1 MREDSGTIKKYTE
14 KKSEFKTGKDLF
26 TMKLPFKGLQRRGS
40 YEIDMT
46 NGPLL
51 GKIVRF
57 AIPLALAGIL
67 QLLFNAADIVVAGR
81 FAGSQALA
89 AVGSTGALNM
99 LIINL
104 FMGLSVGV
112 NVLVARYYGSGSHK
126 DLGETVHTAMLTA
139 LVCGVALVF
148 IGMGLSR
155 PLLALMGT
163 PADVID
169 QSVLYMRIVFAGMPA
184 LMLYNFGAAILRAV
198 GDTQR
203 PLYFLMCA
211 GVLNVLLN
219 LFCVIVLRMGVAGV
233 ATATAVS
240 QCLSAALVVLCLL
253 RSDAVYR
260 LDLHRLHISKDKLLQ
275 MTKIGV
281 PAGIQGAMFS
291 LSNVVI
297 QSNINS
303 FGSIAMAGST
313 AAGNLEGFVFT
324 AEDAFAQAALSFTG
338 QNYGARKFDRI
349 NKVLVNCVLLVSS
362 VGIVLGCTAYLL
374 SRPLLG
380 IYSTDPEVISFG
392 TQRMLLVCLPHFIC
406 GIMGIFTGCL
416 RGLGSSVAPMLITVF
431 GTCVLRVAWVYTV
444 FPLAPTWQMLFLSY
458 PISWLVTGVIQ
469 FIAFLSLKKRANS
482 AARPT

>member
-1 MREDSGTIKKYTE
+1 M
-14 KKSEFKTGKDLF
+14 L
-26 TMKLPFKGLQRRGS
+26 KLPFKGRRGS

-112 NVLVARYYGSGSHK
+112 NVLVARFYGAGNFR
-126 DLGETVHTAMLTA
+126 DLSETVHTAILTA
-139 LVCGVALVF
+139 LGCGIALVF

-155 PLLALMGT
+155 PLLSLMGT

-203 PLYFLMCA
+203 PLYFLLMS
-211 GVLNVLLN
+211 GVINVLLN

-233 ATATAVS
+233 ATATVVS
-240 QCLSAALVVLCLL
+240 QCISAVLVVLCLIRSNAPYQLDVKAL
-253 RSDAVYR
+253 RIYKS
-260 LDLHRLHISKDKLLQ
+260 KLLQ

-313 AAGNLEGFVFT
+313 AAGNIEGFVFT

-338 QNYGARKFDRI
+338 QNYGAKKFGRI
-349 NKVLVNCVLLVSS
+349 NKVLINCLLLVTA
-362 VGIVLGCTAYLL
+362 VGAVLGAAAYFFA
-374 SRPLLG
+374 PALLG
-380 IYSTDPEVISFG
+380 IYSTDPQVIG
-392 TQRMLLVCLPHFIC
+392 YGAQRMLLVCLPHFIC
-406 GIMGIFTGCL
+406 GAMGIFTGSM
-416 RGLGSSVAPMLITVF
+416 RGLGSSLAPMVITVF
-431 GTCVLRVAWVYTV
+431 GTCVLRVVWVYTV
-444 FPLAPTWQMLFLSY
+444 FPLFPTWQMLFLSY
-458 PISWLVTGVIQ
+458 PISWFVTGAIQ
-469 FIAFLSLKKRANS
+469 FAVFLHLKKKAQS
-482 AARPT
+482 KMAETTPPSP

>member
-1 MREDSGTIKKYTE
+1 
-14 KKSEFKTGKDLF
+14 
-26 TMKLPFKGLQRRGS
+26 MKLPFKGRRGS

-46 NGPLL
+46 SGPLL

-57 AIPLALAGIL
+57 AIPLALAGVL

-99 LIINL
+99 LIVNL

-112 NVLVARYYGSGSHK
+112 NVLVARFYGAGNHK
-126 DLGETVHTAMLTA
+126 DLSETVHTAILTA
-139 LVCGVALVF
+139 LACGVALVF

-155 PLLALMGT
+155 PLLTLMGT
-163 PADVID
+163 PEDVIS
-169 QSVLYMRIVFAGMPA
+169 QSVLYMRIVFAGTPA

-203 PLYFLMCA
+203 PLYFLLIS
-211 GVLNVLLN
+211 GVINVLLN
-219 LFCVIVLRMGVAGV
+219 LFCVIVLHMGVAGV
-233 ATATAVS
+233 ATATVVS
-240 QCLSAALVVLCLL
+240 QCISAVLVLLCLIRSNAPYHLDVKSL
-253 RSDAVYR
+253 RIY
-260 LDLHRLHISKDKLLQ
+260 KNKLLQ
-275 MTKIGV
+275 MTRIGV

-313 AAGNLEGFVFT
+313 AAGNIEGFVFT

-338 QNYGARKFDRI
+338 QNYGAKKFDRI
-349 NKVLVNCVLLVSS
+349 NKVLINCLLLVSAL
-362 VGIVLGCTAYLL
+362 GAVLGSLAYFC
-374 SRPLLG
+374 SQPLLG
-380 IYSTDPEVISFG
+380 IYSTDPEVIAYG

-406 GIMGIFTGCL
+406 GAMGVVTGCM
-416 RGLGSSVAPMLITVF
+416 RGLGSSLAPMIITVF
-431 GTCVLRVAWVYTV
+431 GTCVLRVAWVYTI
-444 FPLAPTWQMLFLSY
+444 FPLSPTWQMLFLSY
-458 PISWLVTGVIQ
+458 PISWLVTGVVQ
-469 FIAFLSLKKRANS
+469 FIAFLFLKKRAMS
-482 AARPT
+482 KVTA

>member
-1 MREDSGTIKKYTE
+1 MN
-14 KKSEFKTGKDLF
+14 
-26 TMKLPFKGLQRRGS
+26 LPFKGRGKRGS

-99 LIINL
+99 LIVNL

-112 NVLVARYYGSGSHK
+112 NVLVARYYGSGNHK
-126 DLGETVHTAMLTA
+126 DLGETVHTAILTA
-139 LVCGVALVF
+139 LVCGLALVF

-155 PLLALMGT
+155 PLLTLMGT

-184 LMLYNFGAAILRAV
+184 LMLYNFGAAVLRAV

-203 PLYFLMCA
+203 PLYFLLCA

-219 LFCVIVLRMGVAGV
+219 LFCVIVLHMGVAGV

-240 QCLSAALVVLCLL
+240 QCLSAALVLLCLI
-253 RSDAVYR
+253 RSNAVYK
-260 LDLHRLHISKDKLLQ
+260 LDLKALRIYKDKLVQ

-291 LSNVVI
+291 LSNVII

-313 AAGNLEGFVFT
+313 AAGNIEGFVFT

-338 QNYGARKFDRI
+338 QNYGAKKFDRI
-349 NKVLVNCVLLVSS
+349 NKVLVNCVLLVSL
-362 VGIVLGCTAYLL
+362 VGIVLGSAAYFLAT
-374 SRPLLG
+374 PLLG
-380 IYSTDPEVISFG
+380 IYSTDPQVIG
-392 TQRMLLVCLPHFIC
+392 YGVQRMLLVCLPHFIC
-406 GIMGIFTGCL
+406 GVMGIFTGCL
-416 RGLGSSVAPMLITVF
+416 RGLGSSVTPMLITVF
-431 GTCVLRVAWVYTV
+431 GTCFLRVAWVYTI
-444 FPLAPTWQMLFLSY
+444 FPLNPTWQMLFLSY
-458 PISWLVTGVIQ
+458 PISWAVTGILQ
-469 FIAFLSLKKRANS
+469 FIAFLSLKKRAM
-482 AARPT
+482 AKVAER

>member
-1 MREDSGTIKKYTE
+1 
-14 KKSEFKTGKDLF
+14 
-26 TMKLPFKGLQRRGS
+26 MKLPFKGRKGS

-46 NGPLL
+46 SGPLL

-57 AIPLALAGIL
+57 AIPLALAGML

-99 LIINL
+99 LIVNL

-112 NVLVARYYGSGSHK
+112 NVLVARFYGANSYK
-126 DLGETVHTAMLTA
+126 DLSETVHTAILTA
-139 LVCGVALVF
+139 LACGVALVF
-148 IGMGLSR
+148 VGMGLSR
-155 PLLALMGT
+155 PLLTLMGT

-203 PLYFLMCA
+203 PLYFLLMS
-211 GVLNVLLN
+211 GVINVLLN
-219 LFCVIVLRMGVAGV
+219 LFCVIVLHMGVAGV
-233 ATATAVS
+233 ALATVVS
-240 QCLSAALVVLCLL
+240 QCISAVLVIVCLIRSNAPYQLNIKNL
-253 RSDAVYR
+253 RIY
-260 LDLHRLHISKDKLLQ
+260 KGKLLQ

-313 AAGNLEGFVFT
+313 AAGNIEGFVFT

-338 QNYGARKFDRI
+338 QNYGAKKFDRI
-349 NKVLVNCVLLVSS
+349 NKVLINCLLLVSAL
-362 VGIVLGCTAYLL
+362 GAVLGCTAYFCG
-374 SRPLLG
+374 RPLLG
-380 IYSTDPEVISFG
+380 IYSTDPEVIAYG
-392 TQRMLLVCLPHFIC
+392 LQRMALVCLPHFIC
-406 GIMGIFTGCL
+406 GMMGVCTGCM
-416 RGLGSSVAPMLITVF
+416 RGLGSSFAPMIITIF
-431 GTCVLRVAWVYTV
+431 GTCALRVVWVYTI
-444 FPLAPTWQMLFLSY
+444 FQLSPTWQMLFLSY
-458 PISWLVTGVIQ
+458 PISWLVTGLVQ
-469 FIAFLSLKKRANS
+469 LIAFLHLKKKAMEKVGQ
-482 AARPT
+482 AA

>member
-1 MREDSGTIKKYTE
+1 
-14 KKSEFKTGKDLF
+14 
-26 TMKLPFKGLQRRGS
+26 MKLPFKLPKRKSS

-51 GKIVRF
+51 GKITRF

-81 FAGSQALA
+81 FAGPQALA

-99 LIINL
+99 LIVNL

-112 NVLVARYYGSGSHK
+112 NVLVARYYGGGAHK
-126 DLGETVHTAMLTA
+126 DLSETVHTAILTA
-139 LVCGVALVF
+139 MACGLLLVV
-148 IGMGLSR
+148 IGISLSR
-155 PLLALMGT
+155 PLLTLMGT
-163 PADVID
+163 PEDVIG

-184 LMLYNFGAAILRAV
+184 MMTYNFGAAVLRAV

-203 PLYFLMCA
+203 PLYFLMIS
-211 GVLNVLLN
+211 GVINVLLN

-233 ATATAVS
+233 AVATVVS
-240 QCLSAALVVLCLL
+240 QCISAVLVIACLV

-260 LDLHRLHISKDKLLQ
+260 LDLKRLRIYKGKLLL

-313 AAGNLEGFVFT
+313 AAGNIEGFVFT

-349 NKVLVNCVLLVSS
+349 NKVLINCILLVSA
-362 VGIVLGCTAYLL
+362 VGLVLGGLTNLFAG
-374 SRPLLG
+374 PLLG
-380 IYSTDPEVISFG
+380 VYSTDPQVIEFG
-392 TQRMLLVCLPHFIC
+392 IQRMLLVGLPHFIC
-406 GIMGIFTGCL
+406 GAMGVITGSL
-416 RGLGSSVAPMLITVF
+416 RGMGSSVAPMLITVF
-431 GTCVLRVAWVYTV
+431 GTCVLRVAWVYTI
-444 FPLAPTWQMLFLSY
+444 FPLNPTWQMLFLSY
-458 PISWLVTGVIQ
+458 PISWLATGIVQ
-469 FIAFLSLKKRANS
+469 FVAFLFVKKRAKEKAG
-482 AARPT
+482 AATPQS

>member
-1 MREDSGTIKKYTE
+1 
-14 KKSEFKTGKDLF
+14 
-26 TMKLPFKGLQRRGS
+26 MKLPFKGRRGS

-99 LIINL
+99 LIVNL

-112 NVLVARYYGSGSHK
+112 NVLVARFYGGQSFR
-126 DLGETVHTAMLTA
+126 DLKETVHTAILTA
-139 LVCGVALVF
+139 LVCGVLLVF
-148 IGMGLSR
+148 IGAGLSR
-155 PLLALMGT
+155 PLLTLMGT

-184 LMLYNFGAAILRAV
+184 MMLYNFGAAILRAV

-203 PLYFLMCA
+203 PLYFLLIS
-211 GVLNVLLN
+211 GVINVILN

-233 ATATAVS
+233 AVATVVS
-240 QCLSAALVVLCLL
+240 QCISAVLVILCLI
-253 RSDAVYR
+253 RSNAPYQ
-260 LDLHRLHISKDKLLQ
+260 LDLKALRIHKGKLLQ

-297 QSNINS
+297 QSTVNS
-303 FGSIAMAGST
+303 FGSIAMAGGT
-313 AAGNLEGFVFT
+313 AAGNIEGFVFT

-338 QNYGARKFDRI
+338 QNYGAKKFSRI
-349 NKVLVNCVLLVSS
+349 NKVLLDCILLVSS
-362 VGIVLGCTAYLL
+362 VGIVLGGTVYLL
-374 SRPLLG
+374 SKPLLG
-380 IYSTDPEVISFG
+380 IYSTDPQVVEYG
-392 TQRMLLVCLPHFIC
+392 TQRMFMVALPHFIC
-406 GIMGIFTGCL
+406 GAMGVFTGVL
-416 RGLGSSVAPMLITVF
+416 RGLGSSVTPMLITVF
-431 GTCVLRVAWVYTV
+431 GTCVLRVAWVYTI
-444 FPLAPTWQMLFLSY
+444 FPLNPTWQMLFLSY
-458 PISWLVTGVIQ
+458 PISWLVTGLIQ
-469 FIAFLSLKKRANS
+469 FAAFLFVKKRATAR
-482 AARPT
+482 AAE